1 MSCHKSKCNLR
12 PNHSLV
18 WALNGFRGVLF
29 TTTKTNGPKKGQNI
43 DCHKMECQT
52 ESTYC
57 RPLLRARPP
66 GRQTL
71 TQTSGVAAA
80 LTWAGISPPGAIP
93 QLIAICQKLY
103 KVANWKVFLN
113 FNSRI
118 RKWKWKCWHKSHI
131 FCVYSAA
138 LDLGTFSWQSGWT
151 FILQKDFWLGQKDQ
165 IWIMHRKS
173 PTDRACTWAPGEC
186 ALAEFASRRRRGW
199 SSCRCTPGTRASS
212 PE

>member
-1 MSCHKSKCNLR
+1 MLASQPGADTFLVRHAPQCPVTNLNNLR

-18 WALNGFRGVLF
+18 WALNGFQGVLF

-80 LTWAGISPPGAIP
+80 LTWAGISPPGAMSP
-93 QLIAICQKLY
+93 SIAICQ
-103 KVANWKVFLN
+103 
-113 FNSRI
+113 I
-118 RKWKWKCWHKSHI
+118 I
-131 FCVYSAA
+131 FTVES
-138 LDLGTFSWQSGWT
+138 
-151 FILQKDFWLGQKDQ
+151 ILQLLLTSHSLPHGSESESESDD
-165 IWIMHRKS
+165 INHTI
-173 PTDRACTWAPGEC
+173 
-186 ALAEFASRRRRGW
+186 FAV
-199 SSCRCTPGTRASS
+199 CCI
-212 PE
+212 